1 MNASKPNLAVVSGT
15 RAGVAESPI
24 AAELPKPLKP
34 LSKAELSVWKYVT
47 KALLDYG
54 LVHRTDAMILHVI
67 VSTFVRWIDAEAFV
81 EKFAEDHD
89 GSYIVSTANGY
100 QQPHQMFYTAQKLKR
115 ELVQY
120 LPEACLTIPS
130 FQKVK
135 QGIQDPNQGRL
146 FDPLVAFVADKPKL
160 VHSQ

>member
-1 MNASKPNLAVVSGT
+1 MNASKPNLAVVSGGQG
-15 RAGVAESPI
+15 AVAETSV
-24 AAELPKPLKP
+24 AAELPKPIKP
-34 LSKAELSVWKYVT
+34 LSKAELAVWKYVT
-47 KALLDYG
+47 KALFDYG

-67 VSTFVRWIDAEAFV
+67 VSTFVRWIEAEAFV
-81 EKFAEDHD
+81 EKFAEDNG
-89 GSYIVSTANGY
+89 GSYIVTTQNGY
-100 QQPHQMFYTAQKLKR
+100 EQPHQMFYTAQKLKR

-135 QGIQDPNQGRL
+135 QAIGDPNQGNL
-146 FDPLVAFVADKPKL
+146 FDPLVAFVSGKPKL